1 MDKKLEEETTKKI
14 LTNNIEKKD
23 IIKKQIVLLEKFIT
37 SKAITISSKID
48 SSSFEEIIHS
58 LLGEPLD
65 EKLIK
70 YTDDYEKE
78 ELKYYSKVMETVS
91 LIFSSSADNT
101 RQLIYL
107 ENIMKKIDKRVNNF
121 KKEIEASEKTSDI
134 KEREEEINKLFQALI
149 DRAEANYHLD
159 LEEVEDLTEIIDQ
172 YREKLISDF
181 KIDINSTNK
190 FDKKVVEDII
200 EREIYD
206 KDLRKGKTRQQFE
219 YEKKL
224 VEEALKTS
232 NKLLD
237 KSILKH
243 KEKFIGQ
250 LDQSA
255 TKLVDMIFEVLP
267 KEYKDQRQ
275 LLEVILDT
283 DIKERLTSLAEKEI
297 KTEKSILSAK
307 NENILENELYDEKR
321 YKNFPKYEFDSSCI
335 DKVYED
341 ILKEVRNAYLLPDE
355 GILAIKLNF
364 RIKTESTFTKEAF
377 DEMLSGIK
385 KDNGDNLY
393 AVIDDLT
400 KIRRKNI
407 DIVQNKNSNHKK

>member
-121 KKEIEASEKTSDI
+121 TKEIEASEKTSDI

-200 EREIYD
+200 EREI
-206 KDLRKGKTRQQFE
+206 
-219 YEKKL
+219 
-224 VEEALKTS
+224 
-232 NKLLD
+232 
-237 KSILKH
+237 
-243 KEKFIGQ
+243 
-250 LDQSA
+250 
-255 TKLVDMIFEVLP
+255 
-267 KEYKDQRQ
+267 
-275 LLEVILDT
+275 
-283 DIKERLTSLAEKEI
+283 
-297 KTEKSILSAK
+297 
-307 NENILENELYDEKR
+307 
-321 YKNFPKYEFDSSCI
+321 
-335 DKVYED
+335 
-341 ILKEVRNAYLLPDE
+341 
-355 GILAIKLNF
+355 
-364 RIKTESTFTKEAF
+364 
-377 DEMLSGIK
+377 
-385 KDNGDNLY
+385 
-393 AVIDDLT
+393 
-400 KIRRKNI
+400 
-407 DIVQNKNSNHKK
+407 

>member
-70 YTDDYEKE
+70 YTDGYEKE

-121 KKEIEASEKTSDI
+121 TKEIEASEKTSDI

-224 VEEALKTS
+224 VEETLKTS

-243 KEKFIGQ
+243 KEKFMGQ

-283 DIKERLTSLAEKEI
+283 DIKERLTSLAEKET

-407 DIVQNKNSNHKK
+407 DIFQNKNSNHKK